1 MTLST
6 SLQIQTDT
14 WVKTTWDEFVAVMDD
29 PSYEEGRGYFDD
41 GYMRIEMAAL
51 GAGHGRH
58 NSVVS
63 KIVSLFA
70 MVRNLRIA
78 EFTNCSFRKT
88 GVRGCQP
95 DMAFYIGSNF
105 QLPPQDNAP
114 INVELFGPPTLAI
127 EIGVSSFKDDLGS
140 KRLLYERLGV
150 QEYWVVD
157 VATRQVIAF
166 SVAEGRSGL
175 ISSSEVLPGLE
186 IALVEETLARSQTE
200 DDSAIMRWLMETLT
214 ENTMK

>member
-1 MTLST
+1 MTLSIP
-6 SLQIQTDT
+6 QRIQTDT
-14 WVKTTWDEFVAVMDD
+14 WVNATWEAFVVAMDD
-29 PSYEEGRGYFDD
+29 PDYEEGKGYFDN
-41 GYMRIEMAAL
+41 GRMRIEMAAL
-51 GAGHGRH
+51 GAGHGRQ

-88 GVRGCQP
+88 DVRGCQP
-95 DMAFYIGSNF
+95 DTAFYIGPDF

-114 INVELFGPPTLAI
+114 IDVEMYCPPTLAI
-127 EIGVSSFKDDLGS
+127 EIGASSFKDDLGS

-166 SVAEGRSGL
+166 SVAEGRSGQ
-175 ISSSEVLPGLE
+175 ITASEVLPGLE
-186 IALVEETLARSQTE
+186 IGLVEEALTRSQTE
-200 DDSAIMRWLMETLT
+200 DDSAIMRWLMESLT
-214 ENTMK
+214 SE